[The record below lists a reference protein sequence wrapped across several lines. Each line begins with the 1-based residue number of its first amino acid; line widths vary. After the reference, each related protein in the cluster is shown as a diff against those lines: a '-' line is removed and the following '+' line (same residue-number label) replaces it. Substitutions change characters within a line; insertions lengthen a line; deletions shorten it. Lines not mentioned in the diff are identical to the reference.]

1 VKVLVTGGRGF
12 IGTATVDLLAS
23 RGHEPVIFD
32 HRLRL
37 GEHETILGDIRD
49 AVAVELA
56 VAHCDAVIHLA
67 GVLGTQETV
76 RNPRPAFDVNIT
88 GALNVFEAVSEHG
101 VPAVNICVGNHFMDN
116 PYAISKST
124 TERLAQFYNNDR
136 GTRIANVRAFNAY
149 GHTQAFPAPWGHSKI
164 RKILPSMV
172 GAVLHDTPITIY
184 GDGEQVMDMIHV
196 DDVAR
201 VLLLALEEGP
211 PMNGKPYEAGSGVP
225 TTVNDVA
232 QLVID
237 TLGTGTIDYEPMR
250 PGESKDAVVLA
261 DTTRLQCYQ
270 LDPIHPN
277 EGIPAVVERYA
288 NQ

>member
-1 VKVLVTGGRGF
+1 MNVLVTGGAGF
-12 IGTATVDLLAS
+12 IGRATCVALVKA
-23 RGHEPVIFD
+23 GHTPIVYD
-32 HRLRL
+32 RHRDVKPPHKLF
-37 GEHETILGDIRD
+37 LGDVRD
-49 AVAVELA
+49 SAAVNAAVAQA
-56 VAHCDAVIHLA
+56 DAVIHLA
-67 GVLGTQETV
+67 GLLGTQETV
-76 RNPRPAFDVNIT
+76 QNPWPSVNTNIM
-88 GALNVFEAVSEHG
+88 GALNVFEAVAEHV

-149 GHTQAFPAPWGHSKI
+149 GPTQAFPAPWGHSKI

-172 GAVLHDTPITIY
+172 GAVLNDTPITIY
-184 GDGEQVMDMIHV
+184 GDGLQVMDMIHV
-196 DDVAR
+196 DDVAQ
-201 VLLLALEEGP
+201 VLLFALEHGP
-211 PMNGKPYEAGSGVP
+211 MEKPYEAGSGVP

-237 TLGTGTIDYEPMR
+237 TVGKGTVEYSPMR

-261 DTTRLQCYQ
+261 DPLSRLLYNFE
-270 LDPIHPN
+270 IRHPS